1 MKVELENL
9 SKRWGNVVGAD
20 SINLDIQD
28 AEFVAFLG
36 PSGCGKTTTLL
47 MVAGIYKPTEGFVRF
62 DGRVVN
68 HMAPK
73 DRGIGMVF
81 QSYALYPHM
90 TVFQNISY
98 PLKLKK
104 VPKEE
109 MQERA
114 QRVADMMGI
123 GHLMDRKPA
132 QLSGGQQQRVAL
144 GRALVKEP
152 QLLLFDEPLSNL
164 DARLRLSMRGEIK
177 RLQMELG
184 ITSIYVTHDQVEAMT
199 MADRIAVMKDGK
211 LQAYDT
217 PEDLYD
223 QPRTLFIGGFVGN
236 PPMNFVEVEV
246 VGEDGEYHAR
256 RESFDVVVPP
266 DRGEKVVGKG
276 RVILGIRPE
285 DIAITDEGVP
295 GEIDILVHE
304 AINDHAVHVVT
315 RQNRI
320 HVVNPEHVIERL
332 LPFSFGANV
341 GVGLA
346 HADELR
352 AGAALHRAQL
362 ARRVAVADAEKG
374 QADLAV
380 LHLAD
385 SFSKIIGGRS
395 LSGFYL
401 DTVGVAFRTQ
411 RNP

>member
-9 SKRWGNVVGAD
+9 TKRWGNVVGAD
-20 SINLDIQD
+20 SMNLDIKD

-47 MVAGIYKPTEGFVRF
+47 MVAGIYKPTDGFIRF
-62 DGRVVN
+62 DDHVVN

-73 DRGIGMVF
+73 DRNIGMVF

-104 VPKEE
+104 TPKEE
-109 MQERA
+109 MRKQA

-177 RLQMELG
+177 RLQKELG

-199 MADRIAVMKDGK
+199 MADRVAVMKDGK
-211 LQAYDT
+211 LQAYAPPDK
-217 PEDLYD
+217 LYD

-236 PPMNFVEVEV
+236 PPMNFVDVEV
-246 VGEDGEYHAR
+246 VRENGDYHAR
-256 RESFDVVVPP
+256 REGFDVVVQSE
-266 DRGEKVVGKG
+266 RGEKAAGKG
-276 RVILGIRPE
+276 NVTLGIRPE
-285 DIAITDEGVP
+285 DITIADTGVS
-295 GEIDILVHE
+295 GEIYVVEPLGRDDLVTVRIGE
-304 AINDHAVHVVT
+304 VSVHV
-315 RQNRI
+315 
-320 HVVNPEHVIERL
+320 
-332 LPFSFGANV
+332 
-341 GVGLA
+341 LA
-346 HADELR
+346 DPTLNLR
-352 AGAALHRAQL
+352 M
-362 ARRVAVADAEKG
+362 G
-374 QADLAV
+374 QAVTLGFNAHKVQFFDPQTEQ
-380 LHLAD
+380 
-385 SFSKIIGGRS
+385 S
-395 LSGFYL
+395 LIW
-401 DTVGVAFRTQ
+401 T
-411 RNP
+411 